1 MDLPEQ
7 PTVWPPAPNIAP
19 PESAKAKSRR
29 KLIMPEWISYW
40 YRSGIGLVAISY
52 IVCNFCETDHIPIPR
67 WGSFPVAMG
76 AWFVVGG
83 LLTLWKYWPRR
94 KRN

>member
-19 PESAKAKSRR
+19 PEPAKAKRR
-29 KLIMPEWISYW
+29 KLIMPEWVSYW
-40 YRSGIGLVAISY
+40 FRSGIGLVAIS
-52 IVCNFCETDHIPIPR
+52 IVVRGFCETNYIPTPR
-67 WGSFPVAMG
+67 WSSFPAAMG

-94 KRN
+94 K

>member
-19 PESAKAKSRR
+19 PQPEKAKRF
-29 KLIMPEWISYW
+29 KLMVPEWMSYW
-40 YRSGIGLVAISY
+40 FRYVIWFLADHL
-52 IVCNFCETDHIPIPR
+52 IVPAFCEIDHIPTPR
-67 WGSFPVAMG
+67 WSSFPAAMA

-83 LLTLWKYWPRR
+83 LLTVWKYWPRR
-94 KRN
+94 KRD